1 MDKKKIF
8 LVLLIVIALIIL
20 GIFSYSYR
28 LSSKKSVDQE
38 DNAFTFV
45 CPSGGEIKIT
55 YTEEGDSATLF
66 VEEKEYK
73 LKRVISASGA
83 RYANDE
89 ETVIFWEHQGEA
101 MVEIDGK
108 IIGEGCRL
116 KE

>member
-1 MDKKKIF
+1 MNKKKI
-8 LVLLIVIALIIL
+8 LLILLIIMFLIIL

-28 LSSKKSVDQE
+28 SNSKKSVDKE
-38 DNAFTFV
+38 DNTFTFV
-45 CPSGGEIKIT
+45 CPYGEEIKIT
-55 YTEEGDSATLF
+55 YSEEGDSATMF